1 MDQQTQTFLFM
12 IASSIKNNDNWIS
25 VILPFIIMVIPIL
38 QKLIPIDE
46 MIQRFYNSKQN
57 QYFEYIIPSHDV
69 PVMKPFSQ
77 ILIMR
82 TQFSH
87 KFLAVSHFIH
97 KNIKNHKFMSIT
109 EIMSYNSELLYH
121 DSNNQNNEVRDMK
134 KYIDLP
140 LNNEKTLICEK
151 YGIYCEYQ
159 FIENKEHDKNDD
171 DKNKNTRMSRNSHYI
186 IILSIRIQNNE
197 HYIEILNTFVDN
209 CVAEY
214 EKFVS
219 VSKQKHQD
227 KQYIFS
233 YLNSEKVDSFLELH
247 FNEYPMDHNKDL
259 AINIFF
265 EQKQNLIQYITPFI
279 YDPKEETNS
288 GEELYK
294 KCGMTFKAGLLFYGE
309 PGCGKT
315 TTIKGILKYTKRNAV
330 IVDLSKVKT
339 CEELESIFRIRNIH
353 GKSFSSKELCYI
365 LEDCDAFDSDVIQ
378 KRDFKNKEEKSIDNN
393 STDFIKFIDHMNT
406 TSCMKSTIYGNNDC
420 LNLSCILNLLDGI
433 VELNGI
439 MIIMTTNHPEKIDP
453 ALIRPGRFDFKCEFK
468 KASRETIKDMLK
480 LKYNKDDR
488 EMQNYSD
495 FYNIHEYTL
504 SPAQIQ
510 SICFKNN
517 NIQDCIR
524 DILLESQK

>member
-1 MDQQTQTFLFM
+1 M
-12 IASSIKNNDNWIS
+12 
-25 VILPFIIMVIPIL
+25 ILPFIILFIPII
-38 QKLIPIDE
+38 QKYISIDD
-46 MIQRFYNSKQN
+46 MIQRFYNKSN

-69 PVMKPFSQ
+69 PVMKSFSQ
-77 ILIMR
+77 IPIMR

-87 KFLAVSHFIH
+87 KFLAISHYIH
-97 KNIKNHKFMSIT
+97 KHIKNHNFVSIT
-109 EIMSYNSELLYH
+109 EIMSYNSELLYNH
-121 DSNNQNNEVRDMK
+121 NNDNNNDDRDTK

-151 YGIYCEYQ
+151 YGIYCEYI
-159 FIENKEHDKNDD
+159 FIEQNDNNKNDEDKN
-171 DKNKNTRMSRNSHYI
+171 NSSRVSRNSHYS
-186 IILSIRIQNNE
+186 IILSIQRQNHEN
-197 HYIEILNTFVDN
+197 YIDILNTFVDN

-219 VSKQKHQD
+219 ISKQKHQD

-233 YLNSEKVDSFLELH
+233 YLSSEKVDSTLELY
-247 FNEYPMDHNKDL
+247 FNEFLMDHNKDL
-259 AINIFF
+259 TVNIFF

-279 YDPKEETNS
+279 YNPKEQTNP

-339 CEELESIFRIRNIH
+339 CEELESIFRIRRIN
-353 GKSFSSKELCYI
+353 GKDFSSKELCYI
-365 LEDCDAFDSDVIQ
+365 LEDCDAFDSDVIK
-378 KRDFKNKEEKSIDNN
+378 KRDSKNKESKENKSNDIP
-393 STDFIKFIDHMNT
+393 TDVIKLMEHMNT
-406 TSCMKSTIYGNNDC
+406 TTCLTSSNFSINNNHDC

-433 VELNGI
+433 IELNGI

-468 KASRETIKDMLK
+468 KASKETIKDMLQ
-480 LKYNKDDR
+480 LKYNKCDR
-488 EMQNYSD
+488 EILKYSD
-495 FYNIHEYTL
+495 VQNIKDYIL

-510 SICFKNN
+510 SICFKND
-517 NIQDCIR
+517 NIQDCIH
-524 DILLESQK
+524 DIILESQK

>member
-12 IASSIKNNDNWIS
+12 IASSIKNNDNVIS
-25 VILPFIIMVIPIL
+25 MFLPFIIMIIPII
-38 QKLIPIDE
+38 QKMIPIDE
-46 MIQRFYNSKQN
+46 LLQRFYNKPKPF
-57 QYFEYIIPSHDV
+57 FEYIIPSHDV

-77 ILIMR
+77 LPIMR

-87 KFLAVSHFIH
+87 KFLAVSHYIH
-97 KNIKNHKFMSIT
+97 RNIKNHHFVSIT
-109 EIMSYNSELLYH
+109 EIMSYNSELIHNH
-121 DSNNQNNEVRDMK
+121 DYSEERDTK

-140 LNNEKTLICEK
+140 LNNRKTLICK
-151 YGIYCEYQ
+151 TDGIYCEYK
-159 FIENKEHDKNDD
+159 FIENNDNHKNDEE
-171 DKNKNTRMSRNSHYI
+171 KNKNMRVSRNSHYI
-186 IILSIRIQNNE
+186 IILSINIQNHEN
-197 HYIEILNTFVDN
+197 YIDILNTFVDN
-209 CVAEY
+209 CVIEY
-214 EKFVS
+214 DKFVS
-219 VSKQKHQD
+219 ISKKKQQD

-233 YLNSEKVDSFLELH
+233 YLNSEKVDSALELY
-247 FNEYPMDHNKDL
+247 FNEFVMDHNKDL
-259 AINIFF
+259 TVNIFF

-279 YDPKEETNS
+279 YNPKEETNP

-315 TTIKGILKYTKRNAV
+315 TTIKGILKYTNRNAV

-339 CEELESIFRIRNIH
+339 CEELESIFRMRIIN
-353 GKSFSSKELCYI
+353 GKDFSSKELCYI
-365 LEDCDAFDSDVIQ
+365 LEDCDAFDSDVIK
-378 KRDFKNKEEKSIDNN
+378 KRDSKNKETKPSDIPADV
-393 STDFIKFIDHMNT
+393 IKFMEHINT
-406 TSCMKSTIYGNNDC
+406 TTCIRPPISNNNDC

-433 VELNGI
+433 IELNGI

-488 EMQNYSD
+488 EILKYSD
-495 FYNIHEYTL
+495 FYNIKEYIL

-510 SICFKNN
+510 SICFKNDT
-517 NIQDCIR
+517 IQDCIH
-524 DILLESQK
+524 DIILESQK